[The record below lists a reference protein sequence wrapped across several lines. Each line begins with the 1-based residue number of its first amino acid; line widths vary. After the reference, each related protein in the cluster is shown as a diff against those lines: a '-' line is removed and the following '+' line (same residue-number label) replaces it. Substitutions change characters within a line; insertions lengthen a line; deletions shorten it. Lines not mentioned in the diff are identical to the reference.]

1 MNTKIVEY
9 QKAFSSI
16 KEDLEK
22 NKHVLA
28 VLAYGSMV
36 SGDLWE
42 GSNIDL
48 LVVIDNLIN
57 DIKDIN
63 LTLNEVPIHLKLISK
78 NNLMN
83 NSNKKIDQILITS
96 RLIICND
103 LSIRKIHDELRYVP
117 DIEKEKMNLVYLG
130 ETLKSIN
137 VLNKYLYNNRRY
149 TAFELSLK
157 AMESFAKL
165 YINNNGYLVSKDSIN
180 MVISLNDSFKEIVD
194 KIFFEQV
201 NKEEAIK
208 EMITYIKNYLNVN
221 LKQSSR
227 ILIDYIKDKD
237 NWVTPQLLREEEL
250 FKGLYINMEVILNE
264 LYKNKILNRRILEQ
278 SLNGFRYKENVY
290 YYNNI

>member
-9 QKAFSSI
+9 QKAFLSI

-28 VLAYGSMV
+28 VMAYGSMV

-63 LTLNEVPIHLKLISK
+63 ITLNEVPIHLKLISK
-78 NNLMN
+78 NTLMN
-83 NSNKKIDQILITS
+83 TSNKKIDQILITS

-130 ETLKSIN
+130 ETLKAIN

-180 MVISLNDSFKEIVD
+180 MAISLNDSFKEIVD

-237 NWVTPQLLREEEL
+237 NWITPQLLKEEEL

>member
-83 NSNKKIDQILITS
+83 NSNKKIDEILITS

-180 MVISLNDSFKEIVD
+180 MAISLNDSFKEIVD

-201 NKEEAIK
+201 NKEESIK

-237 NWVTPQLLREEEL
+237 NWVTPQLLKEEEL

-290 YYNNI
+290 FYNNI

>member
-83 NSNKKIDQILITS
+83 NSNKKIDEILITS

-180 MVISLNDSFKEIVD
+180 MAISLNDSFKEIVD

-237 NWVTPQLLREEEL
+237 NWVTPQLLKEEEL

-264 LYKNKILNRRILEQ
+264 LYKNKILNRKILEQ

-290 YYNNI
+290 FYNNI

>member
-83 NSNKKIDQILITS
+83 NSNKKIDEILITS

-130 ETLKSIN
+130 ETLKAIN

-157 AMESFAKL
+157 AMESFAKM

-180 MVISLNDSFKEIVD
+180 MAISLNDSFKEIVD

-237 NWVTPQLLREEEL
+237 NWVTPQLLKEEEL

-264 LYKNKILNRRILEQ
+264 LYKNKILNRKILEQ

-290 YYNNI
+290 FYNNI

>member
-63 LTLNEVPIHLKLISK
+63 LTLNEVPIHLKLIYK

-83 NSNKKIDQILITS
+83 NSNKKIDEILITS

-180 MVISLNDSFKEIVD
+180 MAISLNDSFKEIVD

-227 ILIDYIKDKD
+227 ILIEYIKNKD
-237 NWVTPQLLREEEL
+237 NWVTPQLLKEEEL

-264 LYKNKILNRRILEQ
+264 LYKNKILNRKILEQ

-290 YYNNI
+290 FYNNI

>member
-83 NSNKKIDQILITS
+83 NSNKKIDEILITS

-130 ETLKSIN
+130 ETLKAIN

-180 MVISLNDSFKEIVD
+180 MAISLNDSFKEIVD

-237 NWVTPQLLREEEL
+237 NWVTPQLLKEEEL

-264 LYKNKILNRRILEQ
+264 LYKNKILNRKILEQ

-290 YYNNI
+290 FYNNI

>member
-83 NSNKKIDQILITS
+83 NSNKKIDEILITS

-130 ETLKSIN
+130 ETLKAIN

-180 MVISLNDSFKEIVD
+180 MAISLNDSFKEIVD

-237 NWVTPQLLREEEL
+237 NWVTPQLLKEEEL

-290 YYNNI
+290 FYNNI

>member
-83 NSNKKIDQILITS
+83 NSNKKIDEILITS

-130 ETLKSIN
+130 ETLKAIN

-180 MVISLNDSFKEIVD
+180 MAISLNDSFKEIVD

-208 EMITYIKNYLNVN
+208 ELITYIKNYLNVN

-237 NWVTPQLLREEEL
+237 NWVTPQLLKEEEL

-264 LYKNKILNRRILEQ
+264 LYKNKILNRKILEQ

>member
-83 NSNKKIDQILITS
+83 NSNKKIDEILITS

-130 ETLKSIN
+130 ETLKAIN

-180 MVISLNDSFKEIVD
+180 MAISLNDSFKEIVD

-227 ILIDYIKDKD
+227 ILIDYIKNKD
-237 NWVTPQLLREEEL
+237 NWVTPQLLKEEEL

>member
-83 NSNKKIDQILITS
+83 NSNKKIDEILITS

-180 MVISLNDSFKEIVD
+180 MAISLNDSFKEIVD

-227 ILIDYIKDKD
+227 ILIDYIKNKD
-237 NWVTPQLLREEEL
+237 NWVTPQLLKEEEL

-290 YYNNI
+290 FYNNI

>member
-63 LTLNEVPIHLKLISK
+63 ITLNEVPIHLKLISK

-83 NSNKKIDQILITS
+83 NSNKKIDEILITS

-180 MVISLNDSFKEIVD
+180 MAISLNDSFKEIVD

-227 ILIDYIKDKD
+227 ILIDYIKNKD
-237 NWVTPQLLREEEL
+237 NWVTPQLLKEEEL

-290 YYNNI
+290 FYNNI